1 MKRKLEDLKRWK
13 FLHISFEL
21 VYLRAFGAE
30 SSLDSNANVCVVAIL
45 FRIFIGGLFI
55 FDIGIIPFFLLV
67 VFQLNAFADFLWKE
81 RLLLRKVIKSSF
93 DVIILNKSWK
103 YPISVMI
110 TILIHSIDPSL
121 IYHWLI
127 FVQGSYI
134 SYLYKVRIRNYKS
147 SQRPKIGIH

>member
-13 FLHISFEL
+13 FLHIFFEL

-55 FDIGIIPFFLLV
+55 FDIGIILLLLLV

-121 IYHWLI
+121 IWRWLI
-127 FVQGSYI
+127 FVKGSYI
-134 SYLYKVRIRNYKS
+134 SNLYKVRIRNYK
-147 SQRPKIGIH
+147 RPKISIH